1 MALKKQYVKS
11 KQLFKVTFS
20 IPKEAVADAKKVA
33 LAGDFNDWIAD
44 VDFLKKQKD
53 GSFSISLYL
62 EPGRAY
68 QFRYL
73 IDNTRWENDWDAD
86 SYIPHAY
93 GDGDNSLLIL

>member
-11 KQLFKVTFS
+11 RQLFKVTFS
-20 IPKEAVADAKKVA
+20 IPGEAVEDAQTVA
-33 LAGDFNDWIAD
+33 LSGDFNKWSTSAD
-44 VDFLKKQKD
+44 LMKRQKD

-73 IDNTRWENDWDAD
+73 IDNARWENDWEAD
-86 SYIPHAY
+86 SYIPHSY
-93 GDGDNSLLIL
+93 GDGDNSLLLL